1 MAESSTDER
10 SEHRRKIGSRAEQL
24 DRERTAF
31 ERGRVSRATL
41 KRLAL
46 IGALYV
52 GVLVAIYATV
62 AQTAGRTAF
71 QILPVVI
78 VIAFVFE
85 GLDSSAGM
93 GFGTALAPLLFI
105 LGYEPLQV
113 VPILL
118 LSEMMTGLVAG
129 FVHHEFDNVH
139 FELDP
144 SNEATKLVALFA
156 TIGSVAVF
164 ASIVLVYAAVEL
176 DTSLIKIYVGSVVV
190 LMGVSGLI
198 RVKIG
203 TSATY
208 RPKVLVGFALLA
220 GVNKGIGGGGY
231 GPVITLGQLFSGVYE
246 KSATA
251 ITTLSEGIVSLVGVV
266 AFFLIT
272 IHGVAIDPLLLP
284 SVFVG
289 GFLAAVLAPFFVRV
303 VPNAVWRYVI
313 PGYAFLIGVSAI
325 VLGLDL

>member
-1 MAESSTDER
+1 MTENPTDESSGL
-10 SEHRRKIGSRAEQL
+10 RRNIGSRAEQL
-24 DRERTAF
+24 DEERSAF
-31 ERGRVSRATL
+31 ERVRLSRATL

-46 IGALYV
+46 VGALYV
-52 GVLVAIYATV
+52 GILVAIYVTV
-62 AQTAGRTAF
+62 AQTAGRAEL
-71 QILPVVI
+71 QIIPTVI

-118 LSEMMTGLVAG
+118 LSEMLTGLVAG

-144 SNEATKLVALFA
+144 SNDATKLVALFA
-156 TIGSVAVF
+156 TISSVAVF

-176 DTSLIKIYVGSVVV
+176 DTGLIKTYVGSVVV
-190 LMGVSGLI
+190 LMGASGLI
-198 RVKIG
+198 RAKIG
-203 TSATY
+203 TSFTY
-208 RPKVLVGFALLA
+208 RPKLLVGFAVLA

-251 ITTLSEGIVSLVGVV
+251 ITTLSEGIVSLVGVIT
-266 AFFLIT
+266 FFLIT
-272 IHGVAIDPLLLP
+272 IHGVSIDPLLLP
-284 SVFVG
+284 SIFIG
-289 GFLAAVLAPFFVRV
+289 GFFAAVLAPFLVRV
-303 VPNAVWRYVI
+303 VPNVVWKYVI
-313 PGYAFLIGVSAI
+313 PGYAFLIGISAI
-325 VLGLDL
+325 ALGLDV

>member
-1 MAESSTDER
+1 MTPNSTDER
-10 SEHRRKIGSRAEQL
+10 PDRRNIGSRAEQL

-31 ERGRVSRATL
+31 ERVRLSRNTL

-46 IGALYV
+46 VCALYL
-52 GVLVAIYATV
+52 GVLLAIYATV
-62 AQTAGRTAF
+62 ARTAGRAEF
-71 QILPVVI
+71 QIIPIVV

-118 LSEMMTGLVAG
+118 LSEMLTGLVAG
-129 FVHHEFDNVH
+129 FVHNEFDNVH

-144 SNEATKLVALFA
+144 SNDATKLVALFA
-156 TIGSVAVF
+156 TVGSVAVF
-164 ASIVLVYAAVEL
+164 TSIVLVYAAVEL
-176 DTSLIKIYVGSVVV
+176 NTNLIKMYVGGVVV
-190 LMGVSGLI
+190 LMGASGLV
-198 RVKIG
+198 RAKIG
-203 TSATY
+203 PSLTY
-208 RPKVLVGFALLA
+208 RPKLLVGFAVLA

-251 ITTLSEGIVSLVGVV
+251 ITTLSEGIVSLVGVIT
-266 AFFLIT
+266 FFLIT
-272 IHGVAIDPLLLP
+272 IHGVSIDPLLLP
-284 SVFVG
+284 SIFVG
-289 GFLAAVLAPFFVRV
+289 GFLAAIFAPYLVRI

-313 PGYAFLIGVSAI
+313 PGYAFLIGISAI
-325 VLGLDL
+325 VLGLDA

>member
-1 MAESSTDER
+1 MTGNSTDER
-10 SEHRRKIGSRAEQL
+10 SGLRQSIGSQAEQL
-24 DRERTAF
+24 DREQTAF
-31 ERGRVSRATL
+31 ERVRLSRNTL
-41 KRLAL
+41 KRLAVV
-46 IGALYV
+46 GALYV
-52 GVLVAIYATV
+52 GVLVAIYVTIS
-62 AQTAGRTAF
+62 QTAGGAEF

-118 LSEMMTGLVAG
+118 LSEMLTGLVAG

-144 SNEATKLVALFA
+144 SNDATKLVALFA

-176 DTSLIKIYVGSVVV
+176 DTSLIKMYVGGIVV
-190 LMGVSGLI
+190 LMGASGLI
-198 RVKIG
+198 RAKIG
-203 TSATY
+203 TSLTY
-208 RPKVLVGFALLA
+208 RPKLLVGFAILA

-251 ITTLSEGIVSLVGVV
+251 ITTLSEGIVSLVGVIT
-266 AFFLIT
+266 FFLIA
-272 IHGVAIDPLLLP
+272 IHGISIDPVLLP
-284 SVFVG
+284 SIFIG
-289 GFLAAVLAPFFVRV
+289 GFLAAVLAPFLVRI
-303 VPNAVWRYVI
+303 VPNAVWQYVI
-313 PGYAFLIGVSAI
+313 PGYAFLIGISAI
-325 VLGLDL
+325 VLGLDV